1 VPPYGKVTYLVSLV
15 TRVAKVEHLGRWT
28 RDYLVPGF
36 GDPSAHANGKVV
48 DSPRLLKSSRW
59 TLPLGNT
66 FLTLPLGNT
75 LEGFLSRRSCT
86 LLKVS
91 CHAARV
97 HS

>member
-15 TRVAKVEHLGRWT
+15 TRVAKVEHLGRWTRVAKVEHLGRWT

-59 TLPLGNT
+59 TLPLANT
-66 FLTLPLGNT
+66 FLVTPL
-75 LEGFLSRRSCT
+75 
-86 LLKVS
+86 V
-91 CHAARV
+91 
-97 HS
+97 